1 MMDLAGKKKEH
12 GNLILADIFIRPW
25 YTYIYKDPDA
35 GKGWGHEEKGVT
47 EGEMVGWYHQLN
59 GHEFEQT
66 SGDSERQKNL
76 V

>member
-47 EGEMVGWYHQLN
+47 EGEMVG
-59 GHEFEQT
+59 
-66 SGDSERQKNL
+66 
-76 V
+76 